1 MGEHSIPKA
10 QGFFYNR
17 LFGIFVDPNFAA
29 TTSVLLLFA
38 SIYQFRMENTKAQKT
53 IWIVN
58 MILQLIYILL
68 SSSRTGLVLTLVGF
82 VIYLWLTL
90 RIYFNEKSIPN
101 GIKLFF
107 CLVISIIGIMAG
119 LFMMRFLLEKLPN
132 TIMKNIRMKNQDGYM
147 EEITLD
153 RTDLEGKGVSNLR
166 FELWGDCLQIVKSKP
181 ILGTSPRNLI
191 PYAKEYYKGTYP
203 AKGYDFGSGY
213 IAVITGTGIVGTIVV
228 CLFIANCIRK
238 VVKYVWHFQ
247 YDDYQNRE
255 LNVFSLTIIGIMAL
269 EAFLN
274 YEIFLINSFNTAFF
288 WLMLGYLMEQINEKI
303 RVEEKKDANG

>member
-38 SIYQFRMENTKAQKT
+38 SIYQFKIENTKRKKT

-90 RIYFNEKSIPN
+90 RIYFNEKSIQN
-101 GIKLFF
+101 AIKLLF

-119 LFMMRFLLEKLPN
+119 LFMMRFLLETLPN
-132 TIMKNIRMKNQDGYM
+132 SIMKNIRMKNQDGYI

-153 RTDLEGKGVSNLR
+153 RTDLEGKGISNLR
-166 FELWGDCLQIVKSKP
+166 FELWGDCLEIVKSKP

-213 IAVITGTGIVGTIVV
+213 IAVITGTGIIGTIVI
-228 CLFIANCIRK
+228 CLFIANCVRK
-238 VVKYVWHFQ
+238 VLKYVRDFQ
-247 YDDYQNRE
+247 YDDPQNSE
-255 LNVFSLTIIGIMAL
+255 LNKLSLTIIGIMAL

-274 YEIFLINSFNTAFF
+274 YEIFLINCFNTAFF
-288 WLMLGYLMEQINEKI
+288 WLMLGYLMEQINRKI
-303 RVEEKKDANG
+303 VEEEKNDASE